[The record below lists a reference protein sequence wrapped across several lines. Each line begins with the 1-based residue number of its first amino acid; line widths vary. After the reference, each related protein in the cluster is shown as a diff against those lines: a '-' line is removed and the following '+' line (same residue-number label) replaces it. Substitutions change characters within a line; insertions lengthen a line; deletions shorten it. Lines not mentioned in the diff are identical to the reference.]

1 MEFVGPSKR
10 IYAGAI
16 MQMFGA
22 TGGLYLI
29 LMSDLLRDW
38 RKIQLVIGVPGVV
51 YIAYIWYVF

>member
-1 MEFVGPSKR
+1 MGPSKR
-10 IYAGAI
+10 IYTGTI

-29 LMSDLLRDW
+29 IMSDLLRDW